1 MFDIIP
7 CYAYQIWYLK
17 YFTEFILTLLPFHS
31 IARLFKVLDVY
42 KHDALQS
49 RHGVGNQSL

>member
-42 KHDALQS
+42 KQDALQS